1 MQESRI
7 YKLFELKGNIEEAIS
22 NYGKVIEQQTNLVD
36 TLEKSENK
44 EYFKDFIN
52 GIKDSIEQEKKDLEK
67 TKERYNVLT
76 SLLEIYNKQD
86 EPSKFVD
93 YIVTN
98 TFIALGIGDETSNNK
113 IS

>member
-1 MQESRI
+1 MKESRI

-22 NYGKVIEQQTNLVD
+22 NYNKVIEQQNALID

-44 EYFKDFIN
+44 EYFKDFIK
-52 GIKDSIEQEKKDLEK
+52 GIKESIKQEKKDLEK
-67 TKERYNVLT
+67 TKGRYDILI

-86 EPSKFVD
+86 EPAKFVD

-98 TFIALGIGDETSNNK
+98 TFIALGIGDENN
-113 IS
+113 

>member
-1 MQESRI
+1 MKESRI

-22 NYGKVIEQQTNLVD
+22 NYNKVIEQQNALID

-44 EYFKDFIN
+44 EYFKDFIK
-52 GIKDSIEQEKKDLEK
+52 GIKESIKQEKKDLEK
-67 TKERYNVLT
+67 TKGRYDILI

-98 TFIALGIGDETSNNK
+98 TFIALGIGDESN
-113 IS
+113 

>member
-1 MQESRI
+1 MKESRI

-22 NYGKVIEQQTNLVD
+22 NYNKVIEQQNALID

-44 EYFKDFIN
+44 EYFKDFIK
-52 GIKDSIEQEKKDLEK
+52 GIKESIKQEKKDLEK
-67 TKERYNVLT
+67 TKKRYDILI

-98 TFIALGIGDETSNNK
+98 TFIALGIGDETN
-113 IS
+113 